1 MKGKEKLFKK
11 KAVTEQPKEEVKKK
25 RTKKTKD
32 VQTETEEGRED
43 SNT

>member
-25 RTKKTKD
+25 RTKKKTD
-32 VQTETEEGRED
+32 VQTETEEGAES
-43 SNT
+43 SNS